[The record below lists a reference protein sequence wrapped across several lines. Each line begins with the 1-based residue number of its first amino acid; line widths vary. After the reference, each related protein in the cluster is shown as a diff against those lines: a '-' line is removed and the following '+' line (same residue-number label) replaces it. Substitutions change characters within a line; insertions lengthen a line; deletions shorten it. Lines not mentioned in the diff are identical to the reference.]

1 MAIKLAIFMA
11 LLAGAGG
18 AFFYVQNLQATVDL
32 LEANNAKL
40 EAAVD
45 EQKQVIEQQAKDT
58 KAIAFAHK
66 NQMALN
72 AKLDASINDLRAK
85 FHKVN
90 ASGKK
95 RDIGSLA
102 EQKPALMAKVIN
114 RGTKNAMR
122 CTANTMRCME
132 ITMGSPLTEQERNAT
147 KKSQINPECSDIANP
162 SYVRY

>member
-72 AKLDASINDLRAK
+72 AKLDASINDLRQK

-122 CTANTMRCME
+122 CME
-132 ITMGSPLTEQERNAT
+132 IAMGSSLTEKEKNAT

>member
-32 LEANNAKL
+32 LEANNAEL

-122 CTANTMRCME
+122 CME
-132 ITMGSPLTEQERNAT
+132 IAMGSSLTEKEKNAT

>member
-32 LEANNAKL
+32 LEANNVKL

-122 CTANTMRCME
+122 CME
-132 ITMGSPLTEQERNAT
+132 IAMGSSLTEKEKNAT
-147 KKSQINPECSDIANP
+147 KKSQVNPECSDIANP

>member
-11 LLAGAGG
+11 LLASAGG
-18 AFFYVQNLQATVDL
+18 AFLYVKNLQATVDL

-40 EAAVD
+40 ESAVD

-72 AKLDASINDLRAK
+72 AKLDASINDLRQK

-102 EQKPALMAKVIN
+102 EQKPALMEKVIN
-114 RGTKNAMR
+114 RG
-122 CTANTMRCME
+122 TANTMRCME
-132 ITMGSPLTEQERNAT
+132 ITMGSPLTEKEKNAT
-147 KKSQINPECSDIANP
+147 KKSQINPECAYIANP
-162 SYVRY
+162 KYIHY

>member
-1 MAIKLAIFMA
+1 MIVFMAIKLAIFMA

-122 CTANTMRCME
+122 CME
-132 ITMGSPLTEQERNAT
+132 IAMGSSLTEKEKNAT

>member
-1 MAIKLAIFMA
+1 LIVFMAIKLAIFMA

-72 AKLDASINDLRAK
+72 AKLDASINDLRQK

-102 EQKPALMAKVIN
+102 EQKPALMEKVIN
-114 RGTKNAMR
+114 RG
-122 CTANTMRCME
+122 TANTMRCME
-132 ITMGSPLTEQERNAT
+132 ITMGSPLTEKERNAT
-147 KKSQINPECSDIANP
+147 KKSQINPECAYIANP
-162 SYVRY
+162 NYIHY

>member
-1 MAIKLAIFMA
+1 VFLAIKLAIFMA

-18 AFFYVQNLQATVDL
+18 AFLYVQNLQATVDL
-32 LEANNAKL
+32 LTANNAKL
-40 EAAVD
+40 ESAVD

-66 NQMALN
+66 SQVALN
-72 AKLDASINDLRAK
+72 AKLDASINDLRDK

-102 EQKPALMAKVIN
+102 EQKPALMEKVIN
-114 RGTKNAMR
+114 RS
-122 CTANTMRCME
+122 TANTMRCME
-132 ITMGSPLTEQERNAT
+132 ITMGSPLTKKERNAT
-147 KKSQINPECSDIANP
+147 KKSQINPECAYLANP
-162 SYVRY
+162 NYIHY

>member
-122 CTANTMRCME
+122 CME
-132 ITMGSPLTEQERNAT
+132 IAMGSSLTEKEKNAT

>member
-18 AFFYVQNLQATVDL
+18 VFFYVQNLQATVDL

-72 AKLDASINDLRAK
+72 AKLDASINDLRQK

-102 EQKPALMAKVIN
+102 EQKPALMEKVIN
-114 RGTKNAMR
+114 RG
-122 CTANTMRCME
+122 TANTMRCME
-132 ITMGSPLTEQERNAT
+132 ITMGSPLTEKERNAT
-147 KKSQINPECSDIANP
+147 KKSQINPECAYIANP
-162 SYVRY
+162 NYIHY

>member
-1 MAIKLAIFMA
+1 LFVEGARQHLTVFLAIKLAIFMA

-18 AFFYVQNLQATVDL
+18 AFLYVRNLQATVAV
-32 LEANNAKL
+32 LEANNVKL
-40 EAAVD
+40 ESA
-45 EQKQVIEQQAKDT
+45 
-58 KAIAFAHK
+58 
-66 NQMALN
+66 
-72 AKLDASINDLRAK
+72 
-85 FHKVN
+85 VN
-90 ASGKK
+90 ATGKK

-122 CTANTMRCME
+122 CME
-132 ITMGSPLTEQERNAT
+132 IAMGSSLTEKEKNAT